1 VPLAWL
7 HATGLCVPGVP
18 HAADTHGHQTLQSCW
33 LSPSQAKAAGEAWNA
48 ALARARGEKV
58 LDDPTRLRRSLKKE
72 SKAAAKRGAAWAE
85 RTQQQQQS
93 QAERQKR

>member
-1 VPLAWL
+1 MLTVF
-7 HATGLCVPGVP
+7 HDC
-18 HAADTHGHQTLQSCW
+18 
-33 LSPSQAKAAGEAWNA
+33 QAKAAGEAWNA

-85 RTQQQQQS
+85 RTSAQQQS
-93 QAERQKR
+93 QAERQKRCGSAPLCFVSPMHHVCLQAETATRS

>member
-1 VPLAWL
+1 M
-7 HATGLCVPGVP
+7 
-18 HAADTHGHQTLQSCW
+18 LQ
-33 LSPSQAKAAGEAWNA
+33 AEAAGEAWNA

-72 SKAAAKRGAAWAE
+72 SKAAAKRGAAWAQ
-85 RTQQQQQS
+85 RTSVQQQS

>member
-1 VPLAWL
+1 M
-7 HATGLCVPGVP
+7 
-18 HAADTHGHQTLQSCW
+18 
-33 LSPSQAKAAGEAWNA
+33 
-48 ALARARGEKV
+48 

-93 QAERQKR
+93 QAERQKRCAAPCIRPADC